1 VSTYLVRHAKAG
13 SRKTWDGDDFERPV
27 SPSGRKQA
35 DAMATRLVDAGL
47 TSLWSSPYV
56 RCIETLEPLADLA
69 GLPIQTDERLAEG
82 ARFEDT
88 LALLEESG
96 DGAVLCTH
104 GDVLQDVAAALTR
117 RGTRIVGGV
126 DWRKGTIWV
135 PEREGDQFGTATP
148 EPPPA

>member
-1 VSTYLVRHAKAG
+1 MSTYLVRHAKAG
-13 SRKTWDGDDFERPV
+13 SRKTWDGDDFSRPV

-35 DAMATRLVDAGL
+35 DAMAARLVDGGL

-56 RCIETLEPLADLA
+56 RCLETLEPLAELV
-69 GLPIQTDERLAEG
+69 GLRIKTDQRLAEG

-88 LALLEESG
+88 LELLEESG

-104 GDVLQDVAAALTR
+104 GDVLEEVAAALAR
-117 RGTRIVGGV
+117 RGMHIVGDV

-135 PEREGDQFGTATP
+135 LERDGDAFATATP

>member
-27 SPSGRKQA
+27 SPTGRKQA
-35 DAMATRLVDAGL
+35 DAMAARLVDAGL

-56 RCIETLEPLADLA
+56 RCIETLEPLADLV

-88 LALLEESG
+88 LELLEESG
-96 DGAVLCTH
+96 EGAVLCTH
-104 GDVLQDVAAALTR
+104 GDVLQEVAAALTR
-117 RGTRIVGGV
+117 RGTRIVGEA

-135 PEREGDQFGTATP
+135 LEREGEAFGTARP

>member
-1 VSTYLVRHAKAG
+1 MSV
-13 SRKTWDGDDFERPV
+13 
-27 SPSGRKQA
+27 SGRKQA
-35 DAMATRLVDAGL
+35 DGMAARLEDAGV

-56 RCIETLEPLADLA
+56 RCVETLEPLADLV
-69 GLPIQTDERLAEG
+69 GLPIRTDERLTEG

-88 LALLEESG
+88 LQLLEESG

-104 GDVLQDVAAALTR
+104 GDVLEEVAAALAR
-117 RGTRIVGGV
+117 RGTRIVGKP

-135 PEREGDQFGTATP
+135 LERDGDSFDTARP

>member
-1 VSTYLVRHAKAG
+1 
-13 SRKTWDGDDFERPV
+13 
-27 SPSGRKQA
+27 
-35 DAMATRLVDAGL
+35 MATRLVDAGL

-104 GDVLQDVAAALTR
+104 GDVLQDVATALTR
-117 RGTRIVGGV
+117 RGTRIVGEV

-135 PEREGDQFGTATP
+135 LEREGDAFGTATP